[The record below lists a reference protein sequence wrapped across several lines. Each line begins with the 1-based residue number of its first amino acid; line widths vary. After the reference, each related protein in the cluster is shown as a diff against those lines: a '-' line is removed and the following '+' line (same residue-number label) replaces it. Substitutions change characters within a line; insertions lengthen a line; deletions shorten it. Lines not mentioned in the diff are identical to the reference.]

1 MGCRLP
7 ALVGI
12 AATASW
18 ILTLSATPAEARK
31 VDLELVLA
39 IDVSGSVDIEEAK
52 LQRQGYV
59 SALVDPAVIS
69 AIEGGYQGAIAVTY
83 LEWAGSHHK
92 SVVAGWA
99 LIEDEASARAFAAA
113 IGEAPITS
121 GLWTSISGA
130 IEFAMPMFE
139 DNGFEGTRRVIDISG
154 DGANNDGRLVTLA
167 RDDAVAARVTINGL
181 PIVNDRPNPFGWRQ
195 IPDLDLYY
203 RNCVIGGLGAF
214 IVVAEGFED
223 FAAAIRKKLIFEI
236 AGRVPPSGRTAM
248 QDDSRLS
255 PDPRPILHHVGAKPY
270 YGSATTPWNG
280 LIGRVARTPPSCDI
294 GERLLR
300 QRRGYWGNDN

>member
-1 MGCRLP
+1 MGIRPSVLS
-7 ALVGI
+7 GI
-12 AATASW
+12 AAFSW
-18 ILTLSATPAEARK
+18 ILTLWTAPAEARK

-39 IDVSGSVDIEEAK
+39 VDVSGSVDIEEAK

-92 SVVAGWA
+92 SVVAEWA
-99 LIEDEASARAFAAA
+99 VIEDEASARAFAAA

-130 IEFAMPMFE
+130 IEFAMPMF
-139 DNGFEGTRRVIDISG
+139 DQNGYEGSRRVIDISG

-203 RNCVIGGLGAF
+203 RNCVIGGMGAF

-236 AGRVPPSGRTAM
+236 AGTA
-248 QDDSRLS
+248 
-255 PDPRPILHHVGAKPY
+255 
-270 YGSATTPWNG
+270 PWNG
-280 LIGRVARTPPSCDI
+280 QTVLRGQGRVFLGSPSALYTLATAPLSAAPSRHSDVGLQQAARTPPSCDI